1 MIYSTQPKKKE
12 KLFGYIYLFIDL
24 FVLPLVLGTV
34 NGMLPVQLTSGQLNF
49 VYYFI
54 NLAVI
59 LAVFR
64 KFLFQSLKDAL
75 RAPFANLWYGL
86 LGYMGSNVLTRM
98 LTVGL
103 LLIFPSFANI
113 NDQAVGQILREDFAL
128 MAVGTILL
136 VPIAEE
142 TLFRGLIFRGLYD
155 RSPVAAYLVS
165 MTAFAAMHVA
175 GYIGQAEPLTLLLCF
190 LQYLPAG
197 YCLCFAYRRS
207 GTILSPIVT
216 HMIVNAMAVYAM
228 R

>member
-1 MIYSTQPKKKE
+1 MIYSTQPNEKE

-103 LLIFPSFANI
+103 LLIFPGFSNV
-113 NDQAVGQILREDFAL
+113 NDAAVGSILREDFAL

-155 RSPVAAYLVS
+155 RSPIAAYLVS